1 MSKAKTKAVTPP
13 APKPATPPTPPVG
26 WQDAAY
32 VTLAKLAEQNP
43 DWFKQLSHKT
53 PNEIDWRTTAT
64 KNLSPELKRIV
75 FVLLSAQLRYW
86 RRTARDLDECLK
98 DSGIKSHVP
107 SSLVKLTLTGL
118 DIQARD
124 QRQKE
129 RREMKRVLKKG
140 ELREQV
146 FGGLIT
152 IEYDWLADQHP
163 GPELSLAFG
172 YGKKSFQD
180 LRNACKI
187 PKDRGGRA
195 RIFPFEE
202 AMLLLKKR
210 LARKRPSKER
220 RTEIAAEIWKSVQ
233 PGTDAKRRQALR
245 HVLTTTGA
253 SCTEV
258 QKPEPLP
265 RGTVFGYDG
274 SIIGAPAVDPA

>member
-13 APKPATPPTPPVG
+13 APKPATPPVG

-32 VTLAKLAEQNP
+32 GTLVKLAEQNP
-43 DWFKQLSHKT
+43 DWFTQLSKKT
-53 PNEIDWRTTAT
+53 PNEIDWRSTAT
-64 KNLSPELKRIV
+64 KGLPTDLKRIV
-75 FVLLSAQLRYW
+75 FVLLSAQLRDW
-86 RRTARDLDECLK
+86 KDKARALEECLQDAGI
-98 DSGIKSHVP
+98 DSRLP
-107 SSLVKLTLTGL
+107 SSLVKLALTGL
-118 DIQARD
+118 DIQARE

-129 RREMKRVLKKG
+129 RREVKRVLKKG
-140 ELREQV
+140 DLREQV

-202 AMLLLKKR
+202 AMLLLEKR
-210 LARKRPSKER
+210 LTRKRPSMER
-220 RTEIAAEIWKSVQ
+220 RTEIAAEIWKFLR
-233 PGTDAKRRQALR
+233 PGADEKRRQALR
-245 HVLTTTGA
+245 QVLTTTGA
-253 SCTEV
+253 TCKEV
-258 QKPEPLP
+258 QEPKQLRP
-265 RGTVFGYDG
+265 GTVFGYQG
-274 SIIGAPAVDPA
+274 HWQSRSRPGVE